1 MSSGYGEWE
10 NSYKKRNEVWWRAKD
25 RAALAAAQGKGK
37 KKHSAKDIYDRDMK
51 SLFSTW
57 CYQNFG
63 GQLWYNCLVWTGM
76 VPPAFVDCVNDVIT
90 QKILEQAGREAESN
104 STSHIPIGPRLSVW
118 QQASSRGEAVPE
130 WSDASRG
137 VQHKVPEAKEWRD
150 FGRQLDKIVERLGEQ
165 CTDLQR
171 RGRSAWNIRVQCNEK
186 KEQADRT
193 WDTAMV
199 LSVEAGVEFTDHGR
213 PCFYCGLVALAA
225 PQSSVNSA

>member
-10 NSYKKRNEVWWRAKD
+10 NGHKKRHEVWWRAKE
-25 RAALAAAQGKGK
+25 RAALAAAQGKGNN
-37 KKHSAKDIYDRDMK
+37 KHSAKEIYDRDMK
-51 SLFSTW
+51 SLFSTF
-57 CYQNFG
+57 CYQSFG

-76 VPPAFVDCVNDVIT
+76 VPPAFVDCVNAIIT
-90 QKILEQAGREAESN
+90 QRILEKAGRQAESEFARL
-104 STSHIPIGPRLSVW
+104 IEPGARLSKR
-118 QQASSRGEAVPE
+118 QQASSQGEAVPE
-130 WSDASRG
+130 WSDPSRG
-137 VQHKVPEAKEWRD
+137 VQHKVPKAKEWRD

-165 CTDLQR
+165 WTDLQR
-171 RGRSAWNIRVQCNEK
+171 RGRSTWNIRVQYNEK